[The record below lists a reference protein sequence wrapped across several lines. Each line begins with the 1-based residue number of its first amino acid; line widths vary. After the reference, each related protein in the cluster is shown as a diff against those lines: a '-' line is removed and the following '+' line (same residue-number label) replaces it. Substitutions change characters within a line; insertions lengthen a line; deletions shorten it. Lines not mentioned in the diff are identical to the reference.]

1 MQPLVSVII
10 PTHNKNN
17 LLKRAIQSV
26 YDQTFKDYEIIVVDD
41 TWTTTEISDDY
52 PNIHFLHIPST
63 PYPAVSRNA
72 GIKVSNGKYI
82 AFLDD
87 DDIWYPDKLKRQIL
101 FLERYPEIGLV
112 CSEGNV
118 GKDLYINRHIV
129 NEPDM
134 LPQEI
139 MGDFV
144 VTSSC
149 TIRSNLLNKTVL
161 YKPIPLCE
169 DYDFSIRFAAVS
181 RVYYDP
187 VPMFTYTKSENSIQ
201 NRSGRSYTLYHK
213 CVLQVMKNIRKF
225 LKENNTKSLY
235 ISLLLSYRIITEH
248 FIILWNIIK
257 DKIRGINE

>member
-1 MQPLVSVII
+1 MQPLVSIII
-10 PTHNKNN
+10 PTHNRNH

-26 YDQTFKDYEIIVVDD
+26 LDQTFKDYKIIVIDD
-41 TWTTTEISDDY
+41 TWSTLEISNDY
-52 PNIHFLHIPST
+52 PNIRFLHISAT

-87 DDIWYPDKLKRQIL
+87 DDIWYPYKLKRQIL
-101 FLERYPEIGLV
+101 FLERHSEIGLI

-129 NEPDM
+129 NEPDV

-149 TIRSNLLNKTVL
+149 VIRRILLEKTGLYNKL
-161 YKPIPLCE
+161 SLCE

-181 RVYYDP
+181 GVYYDHTP
-187 VPMFTYTKSENSIQ
+187 LFEYTISENSIQ
-201 NRSGRSYTLYHK
+201 NRTSRSFVTYHQNVIK
-213 CVLQVMKNIRKF
+213 VMENLQEF
-225 LKENNTKSLY
+225 LKSNNLEKPETSFL
-235 ISLLLSYRIITEH
+235 IHYRILDEK
-248 FIILWNIIK
+248 IIVVWNIIK
-257 DKIRGINE
+257 DWIRGTKS